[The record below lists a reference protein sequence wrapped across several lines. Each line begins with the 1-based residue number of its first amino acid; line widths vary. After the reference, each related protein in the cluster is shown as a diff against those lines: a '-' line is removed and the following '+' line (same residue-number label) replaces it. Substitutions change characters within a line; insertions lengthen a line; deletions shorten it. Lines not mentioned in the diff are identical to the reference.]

1 MPDERARRRLRFPSR
16 SADRIRRDVD
26 DELEFH
32 CEMRTAEL
40 MAEGLPRAEARARAV
55 AEFGEM
61 DALRRACAAEDE
73 RADRAERRAGWLED
87 FRHDL
92 SHALRAMRR
101 TPGFA
106 LAAAATLALGIGLNT
121 AVFSAVHR
129 VLLAELPY
137 GDADRLTRIY
147 GRHLDDP
154 DGRGQLSAADVI
166 DFRDRQRSFTDI
178 ATFAYGSLVYAAQDA
193 PQRLIV
199 PRVTVNTF
207 DVLGVPAAIGRT
219 FRAGDD
225 AVGEIAPI
233 VLSHAAWQRLFGGDP
248 AIVGRKVPMGNYARE
263 VLGVMP
269 AAFEWPEGDAD
280 AWMPLNLAAQAASD
294 PVRARRMHNL
304 GAFGRVRGHSTIDQ
318 ARDELERIARDLA
331 VEYPNENSDMT
342 VQVLSLR
349 DAMVGRARPALLVL
363 AAAAALVLL
372 IACANVAGLL
382 LSRTVARRQ
391 ELAIRA
397 SLGAGGGRLARQLL
411 AEALLLS
418 AIGGALGIALAYAA
432 AAFLARVPEAVAPG
446 VDATRIDAPVLA
458 FAVVVTM
465 TCGLLFGSAPALV
478 AARRDLG
485 DPLRS
490 SSRTTSGSV
499 ERQRLRQALVVGQ
512 MALALALLVGAGLLT
527 RSLVNLQRV
536 PLGFETERV
545 LTFQV
550 GLSGARYDSN
560 EKEDEFWN
568 ALLGRLR
575 AIPGV
580 VAAGAG
586 GSLPLAGIASASVT
600 IEGRP
605 APAGAPP
612 EVKYSPASAGYF
624 EALGIPLVR
633 GRLIDDRDRADAPGV
648 VVVNAAMAKLHWPGA
663 DPIGARVR
671 LGPDPSDPWAT
682 IIGVVG
688 DVRQKGVAA
697 DPEPAAYVSQQ
708 QDHWRFGRVVVR
720 ARGEPEALVSA
731 ARAALRDVDPSMPLD
746 QVRTM
751 SEIVDGD
758 LAGRRVPMQLLTA
771 FAALA
776 LLLAAVG
783 VYGVMAYAV
792 ASRTRE
798 FGTRMALGARPRAIF
813 ELVMRQA
820 ITTSVVGL
828 LLGLGAAVG
837 GVRLLGSLLY
847 GVEPLDAPTFVIA
860 GVLLVSV
867 VVAACLV
874 PARRATRVDPM
885 IALRSE

>member
-1 MPDERARRRLRFPSR
+1 
-16 SADRIRRDVD
+16 
-26 DELEFH
+26 
-32 CEMRTAEL
+32 
-40 MAEGLPRAEARARAV
+40 
-55 AEFGEM
+55 
-61 DALRRACAAEDE
+61 
-73 RADRAERRAGWLED
+73 
-87 FRHDL
+87 
-92 SHALRAMRR
+92 MRR

-106 LAAAATLALGIGLNT
+106 IGAALTLALGIGLNT

-129 VLLAELPY
+129 VLIAQLPY
-137 GDADRLTRIY
+137 GDANRLTRIY
-147 GRHLDDP
+147 GRHLDEP

-166 DFRDRQRSFTDI
+166 DFRARQRSFTDI
-178 ATFAYGSLVYAAQDA
+178 ATFAYGSLVFAAQDA
-193 PQRLIV
+193 PQRLVV
-199 PRVTVNTF
+199 PRVTVNIF
-207 DVLGVPAAIGRT
+207 DVFGVPAALGRT
-219 FRAGDD
+219 FREGDD
-225 AVGEIAPI
+225 AIGEIAPI

-248 AIVGRKVPMGNYARE
+248 AVVGRKVLIGNYSRE

-269 AAFEWPEGDAD
+269 ASFEWPEGEAD
-280 AWMPLNLAAQAASD
+280 GWMPLNLSAQAAAD

-304 GAFGRVRGHSTIDQ
+304 GAYGRVRAGSTVAQ
-318 ARDELERIARDLA
+318 ARDELVQIARDLA
-331 VEYPNENSDMT
+331 VEHPTENSDMT

-363 AAAAALVLL
+363 AAAATLVLL

-411 AEALLLS
+411 AESLLLS
-418 AIGGALGIALAYAA
+418 AIGGSVGVALAYGA
-432 AAFLARVPEAVAPG
+432 AAFLARIPETVAPG
-446 VDATRIDAPVLA
+446 VDATRIDTTVLL
-458 FAVVVTM
+458 FALGLTVA
-465 TCGLLFGSAPALV
+465 CGLLFGSAPALV

-490 SSRTTSGSV
+490 SSRTTSGGL
-499 ERQRLRQALVVGQ
+499 ERQRLRHALVVGQ

-536 PLGFETERV
+536 PLGFATERV

-550 GLSGARYDSN
+550 GLSGAHYDTS
-560 EKEDEFWN
+560 EKEDQFWT

-586 GSLPLAGIASASVT
+586 GSLPLAGISSASVA

-605 APAGAPP
+605 VPAGAPP

-633 GRLIDDRDRADAPGV
+633 GRSIEDRDRADAPDV
-648 VVVNAAMAKLHWPGA
+648 VVINEAMAKLHWPGA

-671 LGPDPSDPWAT
+671 LGPDPSEPWAT
-682 IIGVVG
+682 VIGVVG

-697 DPEPAAYVSQQ
+697 EPEPAAYVSQL
-708 QDHWRFGRVVVR
+708 QDHWGFGRVLVR
-720 ARGEPEALVSA
+720 ASGEPVALLSA
-731 ARAALRDVDPSMPLD
+731 VRSALREVDPSIPLD
-746 QVRTM
+746 QPRTM
-751 SEIVDGD
+751 EEIIDGD

-771 FAALA
+771 FATLA

-813 ELVMRQA
+813 DLVMRQA
-820 ITTSVVGL
+820 LTTSAVGL
-828 LLGLGAAVG
+828 LLGLVAAVA
-837 GVRLLGSLLY
+837 GVRMLGSLLY
-847 GVEPLDAPTFVIA
+847 GVQPFDLATFAIA
-860 GVLLVSV
+860 GVLLALV
-867 VVAACLV
+867 VVAACLL

-885 IALRSE
+885 VALRSE